1 MSIFSNLVVI
11 GIALSAGT
19 VLLMRDWRI
28 SCPALLLNYIFL
40 AIFLAQ
46 QRFLDPNVSAEVLG
60 IGTIVVIKVV
70 TGLAVTAILVLTALT
85 FSREYGLEDLDE
97 FGLSELRRAARAA
110 QRQRLNQLPR
120 LDDYIV
126 PFWAIVLALLAS
138 LTLPRIYPISAVRS
152 VDFAWYWLGLTGLF
166 TLATAGDLLKIG
178 LGLLLCTSSIDLLYT
193 ALVSGPQASG
203 VGVVPLALL
212 SLVTILL
219 ALVVAY
225 LSGLLYGR
233 LKTLELNELYRQR
246 IMQR

>member
-1 MSIFSNLVVI
+1 MSILSNWALI
-11 GIALSAGT
+11 GIALSAGV

-28 SCPALLLNYIFL
+28 SCSALLFNYIFL

-46 QRFLDPNVSAEVLG
+46 RQFLNPNVSAELLG
-60 IGTIVVIKVV
+60 MSTIVMIKMI
-70 TGLAVTAILVLTALT
+70 TGLAVTAILVVTALT

-110 QRQRLNQLPR
+110 QRQRLSQGPT

-138 LTLPRIYPISAVRS
+138 LTLPRIYPIAASRA

-193 ALVSGPQASG
+193 ALVSTPQASG

-219 ALVVAY
+219 ALVIAY

-233 LKTLELNELYRQR
+233 LKTLELNELYKQR
-246 IMQR
+246 RMQR